1 MVIVLR
7 VFCDKPASRHV
18 LICLHPGNQINVS
31 GNSVT
36 PLLQHLEG
44 HTCCDITRSDSLD
57 MDWLRKAYKFHVL
70 GF

>member
-1 MVIVLR
+1 MI
-7 VFCDKPASRHV
+7 KPASRHV
-18 LICLHPGNQINVS
+18 LIIYYACILVTKYVS

-36 PLLQHLEG
+36 QLLEG